1 MRQAKQY
8 QLEQTSESAT
18 LYVTGGLAQHD
29 APALFALCDS
39 LPASVNVLRLDLRA
53 VGQLSADAI
62 DVIRR
67 LLRHWGATRHGEF
80 RLSTSH
86 LMATYR
92 PAPPQEPAPLP
103 ILTWGSSNDALAG
116 TYL

>member
-1 MRQAKQY
+1 MTHAMRY

-18 LYVTGGLAQHD
+18 IYIAGGLAQHD
-29 APALFALCDS
+29 VPALLALCDS
-39 LPASVNVLRLDLRA
+39 LPSTVSTLRLDLRA
-53 VGQLSADAI
+53 VGCLSAEATA
-62 DVIRR
+62 VIRR
-67 LLRHWGATRHGEF
+67 LLRHWEASRHGEF

-92 PAPPQEPAPLP
+92 PAEAGESAPMPVLS
-103 ILTWGSSNDALAG
+103 WGPMNEALAG